1 MKEKLTSAINFALQ
15 NKISEMSCDVSDV
28 MKTKIKD
35 KIAEKKKKVAEEF
48 MGESELSE
56 ETFKF
61 TGYASNSPYDD
72 KSNKHEFEVKAKN
85 AKHANDKA
93 IKIMHTKFPDHTHHG
108 VKLVESRYNRD
119 VDFDDEGWGVKNP
132 KMPKF
137 KYGQNNPYKAPPL
150 AKIYHNVPFK
160 QKEEAKAEGMKF
172 DGDKKKWYHTNP
184 ESSKNSKF
192 SKLEESIE
200 SIQEGKDWPSK
211 AEWHI
216 KSASNIANL
225 YPKIKDGHHKLDL
238 EKEYAMHMFGH
249 HEAMMIHHAL
259 NDETKEAKKH
269 SELAKQYMDAA
280 GIPKVM
286 KEEFETLFEKK
297 MTSSEKSKEKKLKI
311 KYDSSEMKQ
320 KMIDQY
326 GPEKGKAIYFA
337 TIRKQAMKEDEEI
350 NEALSMMTLKKHYY
364 ELPSSE
370 FKKQYG
376 HPKHVVASI
385 FGWS

>member
-1 MKEKLTSAINFALQ
+1 MKEKLASAINFALQ

-28 MKTKIKD
+28 IKNKIKD
-35 KIAEKKKKVAEEF
+35 KISEKKKKVAEGF
-48 MGESELSE
+48 MGESDLAE

-61 TGYASNSPYDD
+61 TGYASNSPYDN

-85 AKHANDKA
+85 TKQANDKA

-184 ESSKNSKF
+184 ESSKKSKF
-192 SKLEESIE
+192 SKLEES
-200 SIQEGKDWPSK
+200 
-211 AEWHI
+211 
-216 KSASNIANL
+216 
-225 YPKIKDGHHKLDL
+225 
-238 EKEYAMHMFGH
+238 F
-249 HEAMMIHHAL
+249 
-259 NDETKEAKKH
+259 
-269 SELAKQYMDAA
+269 
-280 GIPKVM
+280 
-286 KEEFETLFEKK
+286 
-297 MTSSEKSKEKKLKI
+297 SEKSKEKKLKD

-320 KMIDQY
+320 KMIDKY

-350 NEALSMMTLKKHYY
+350 NESLSMMTIKKHYY
-364 ELPSSE
+364 GLSSDE
-370 FKKQYG
+370 FKKEYG
-376 HPKHVVASI
+376 HPKHVVARI